1 MPREIEIP
9 ILIVLIIITGY
20 FYIKERKKSYEA
32 AKALDEKMKA
42 EKEETEFLITAHI
55 EGMMCEKCASKVME
69 ALLPFG
75 EITVDIEEK
84 TATVKSKELPDAEEI
99 KAAIEKLGYS
109 VTNIE

>member
-32 AKALDEKMKA
+32 AKALDEKIES
-42 EKEETEFLITAHI
+42 EKEEVKFLMTAHI
-55 EGMMCEKCASKVME
+55 EGMMCEKCASKVKN

-75 EITVDIEEK
+75 EVTVDIEKK
-84 TATVKSKELPDAEEI
+84 TATIEARELPDAEEI
-99 KAAIEKLGYS
+99 KTVISELGYN
-109 VTNIE
+109 VTNVE

>member
-42 EKEETEFLITAHI
+42 EKEETVFLMTAHI
-55 EGMMCEKCASKVME
+55 EGMMCEKCASKVKDS
-69 ALLPFG
+69 LLPFG
-75 EITVDIEEK
+75 EVTVDINKK
-84 TATVKSKELPDAEEI
+84 TATVEAKELPDAEEI
-99 KAAIEKLGYS
+99 KKVIEESGYS
-109 VTNIE
+109 VTEIE

>member
-32 AKALDEKMKA
+32 AKALDEKLKA

-55 EGMMCEKCASKVME
+55 EGMMCEKCASKVKE

-75 EITVDIEEK
+75 EIAVDIEEK
-84 TATVKSKELPDAEEI
+84 TATVKAKELPDAEEI
-99 KAAIEKLGYS
+99 KATIEKLGYS
-109 VTNIE
+109 VTHIE

>member
-75 EITVDIEEK
+75 EITV
-84 TATVKSKELPDAEEI
+84 
-99 KAAIEKLGYS
+99 
-109 VTNIE
+109 NIE

>member
-42 EKEETEFLITAHI
+42 EKEETVFLMTAHI

-75 EITVDIEEK
+75 EVTVDVEK
-84 TATVKSKELPDAEEI
+84 KAATIKSEILPDAEEI
-99 KAAIEKLGYS
+99 KATIEKFTVL
-109 VTNIE
+109 VT